1 MSGGSDA
8 ASARLVALDDRTL
21 VAGQI
26 APADLPDIAAAGV
39 KMVVNNRPD
48 GEEPGQPTGEQIR
61 AAAEEAGL
69 AYRHIPVAGGLS
81 ADQVAATAALLG
93 ETDDKILLF
102 CRTGTRSTY
111 LWALAE
117 ASRGADSETL
127 ISKAAAAG
135 YDLSSLRPHL

>member
-1 MSGGSDA
+1 MTP
-8 ASARLVALDDRTL
+8 LVALDDRTF

-39 KMVVNNRPD
+39 RLVVNNRPD
-48 GEEPGQPTGEQIR
+48 GEEPGQPTGEAIR
-61 AAAEEAGL
+61 AAAEAAGL

-93 ETDDKILLF
+93 ESEDRILFF

-117 ASRGADSETL
+117 ASRGGDAETL
-127 ISKAAAAG
+127 IAQAGAAG
-135 YDLSSLRPHL
+135 YDLSSLRPYL